1 MCELRLE
8 DVNRQL
14 GLSQLYGP
22 LQLTNLMESRT
33 APIHED
39 RGWPL
44 QLTNLMESRTAPIH
58 EDRGCPSSRRI
69 ERRIIVLAL
78 ALLLLMRQPSFHG
91 SRVVVNERLTDA
103 A

>member
-1 MCELRLE
+1 VCELRLE

-39 RGWPL
+39 RGCP
-44 QLTNLMESRTAPIH
+44 
-58 EDRGCPSSRRI
+58 PSSTEGLANVKRSAMMTLNATVSRR
-69 ERRIIVLAL
+69 RWK
-78 ALLLLMRQPSFHG
+78 
-91 SRVVVNERLTDA
+91 
-103 A
+103 

>member
-1 MCELRLE
+1 VCELRLE

-39 RGWPL
+39 RG
-44 QLTNLMESRTAPIH
+44 
-58 EDRGCPSSRRI
+58 CPSSRRI
-69 ERRIIVLAL
+69 ERPIIVLAL

>member
-1 MCELRLE
+1 VCELRLE

-14 GLSQLYGP
+14 GLSQLYG
-22 LQLTNLMESRT
+22 
-33 APIHED
+33 
-39 RGWPL
+39 PL

-103 A
+103 AWLSSSRT